1 MESPWSC
8 SQCTFL
14 HKYPA
19 QRCTMCS
26 ALRVTKK
33 QMRDFV
39 AGGPNNN
46 NTTQQQSSNDTQS
59 SVCTNNFTHNANNI
73 SGSVS
78 AGGGGLPQNNYQS
91 KINSQQHQ
99 QQSKSSSSTTTR
111 NGLATATTMAINPY
125 NTAAKQQ
132 PKTSG
137 TTVANPYTSSAKS
150 GMSNSTP
157 HNRQQQQSNVVGTT
171 TTNNNGNYNLLP
183 IARTPPQQP
192 TVGGANRGIV
202 NNPYNNGTSLQ
213 SVAKIV
219 GNNSNCNNP
228 YTSAR
233 GTQVAMNVG
242 NLNGGNEKE
251 SSHSFIQQT
260 ATNPMLNQ
268 QQQQQQQQHHNQK
281 QQQQSSSSITYRNGT
296 FVKEKQYQAGPIPIC
311 ENTKHNWIYPINT
324 LFPERTYQLQMSYTS
339 IMSNTLVS
347 LPTGLGKTLVAAVV
361 MYNYY
366 RWFPQGKVVFVA
378 PTRPLV
384 SQQIHACYKI
394 MGIPE
399 VHTAEISG
407 RSKPDSRVA
416 MWTNKRVFFATP
428 QTLVKDI
435 QENRC
440 NPRNIVC
447 VVMDEAHRATGKLI
461 VFLVLCITKCMNHSC
476 VVHCGSLSVH

>member
-1 MESPWSC
+1 
-8 SQCTFL
+8 
-14 HKYPA
+14 
-19 QRCTMCS
+19 MCS

-46 NTTQQQSSNDTQS
+46 NPGQQQSSNDTQS

-78 AGGGGLPQNNYQS
+78 ASGGGLPQNNYQS

-99 QQSKSSSSTTTR
+99 QQSKSLSSTTTR
-111 NGLATATTMAINPY
+111 NGLATATMAINPY
-125 NTAAKQQ
+125 NNTAAKKQ
-132 PKTSG
+132 PKPSG
-137 TTVANPYTSSAKS
+137 ITVANPYTSSAKS
-150 GMSNSTP
+150 SMSNSTP

-192 TVGGANRGIV
+192 AVGGANRGIV
-202 NNPYNNGTSLQ
+202 NNPYHNGTSLQ

-233 GTQVAMNVG
+233 GTQVGMNVG

-268 QQQQQQQQHHNQK
+268 KQQQQQHRNQK
-281 QQQQSSSSITYRNGT
+281 QQQSSSITYRNGT

-366 RWFPQGKVVFVA
+366 RWFPQGKVVFWKV
-378 PTRPLV
+378 RV
-384 SQQIHACYKI
+384 STVLSY
-394 MGIPE
+394 E
-399 VHTAEISG
+399 
-407 RSKPDSRVA
+407 
-416 MWTNKRVFFATP
+416 F
-428 QTLVKDI
+428 
-435 QENRC
+435 
-440 NPRNIVC
+440 VC
-447 VVMDEAHRATGKLI
+447 
-461 VFLVLCITKCMNHSC
+461 
-476 VVHCGSLSVH
+476 SV